1 MYMRFLLL
9 IAAFVA
15 ALPISAQ
22 AQAVRVD
29 VTVRAEDGPV
39 AGARVRLGTLE
50 TSSDSAGH
58 ARFGTEAGSYRLEVT
73 REGFE
78 ADSRM
83 VDVRGDMVIDVVLH
97 AEEDEGHEHDAGE
110 LEAVVVTATRS
121 EQRIED
127 APVRVEVLARE
138 EVEEKMMMTPGDVA
152 MMLNETSGLRVQTTS
167 PSLGGAG
174 VRVQGLR
181 GRYTQILSDG
191 LPLYGGQS
199 GALGLLQIPPMD
211 LGQVEVIKGAASA
224 LYGASALGGV
234 VNLVS
239 RRPAGD
245 RELLLNASTLGGADA
260 VLWLSGGLG
269 GRWGYTFLGG
279 AHGQKRADVD
289 QDRWADVPSYSR
301 GVVRPRLFWDGGEG
315 RSLFITAGG
324 TAEDRNGGGDLPGG
338 VRRAEE
344 LKTRR
349 RDAGLVGRWLTEGG
363 TLLNLRAS
371 GMIQRHDH
379 RFGDVRERDRHDTW
393 FAEAS
398 AARTVGEHTL
408 VAGAAWQQEAYRA
421 SDVPRFDYT
430 FTIPGLFAQD
440 DWRVAEW
447 LAVTASGRVDRH
459 SEYGTF
465 FSPRLSALL
474 RPAAGW
480 SVRASAGGGY
490 YAPTPFTEE
499 TEAIGLAEL
508 GPLNGVK
515 AERARGASLDV
526 GRTIGDVEL
535 NATVF
540 GSVIDDAL
548 QLVPRAFPGG
558 PFLELANVPGQTR
571 TWGTEALFRYHAE
584 PWHVTAT
591 HTWTRAT
598 EPDPFAG
605 GRREVPVTP
614 RHQAGIVGMWEA
626 EDRGRVGVEL
636 YYTGRQSLDDN
647 PYRSTSEPYLVV
659 GLLLER
665 RIGAARV
672 FVNAENLLDARQ
684 TRWDPL
690 PLPQRSRELRWTTDA
705 WAPLEGR
712 SINAG
717 VRLDL

>member
-1 MYMRFLLL
+1 MRALCLLL
-9 IAAFVA
+9 FLIAL
-15 ALPISAQ
+15 LPGRASAQ
-22 AQAVRVD
+22 DSVRVD
-29 VTVRAEDGPV
+29 ILVLDHDERLP
-39 AGARVRLGTLE
+39 GARVRLGNFE
-50 TSSDSAGH
+50 AGSDSAGVAIFH
-58 ARFGTEAGSYRLEVT
+58 VRPGRYRLLVT
-73 REGFE
+73 HE
-78 ADSRM
+78 RM
-83 VDVRGDMVIDVVLH
+83 PPEERDLDIQQDTSLVVALRPDLLDDV
-97 AEEDEGHEHDAGE
+97 EHDAGE

-181 GRYTQILSDG
+181 GRYTQLLSDG

-245 RELLLNASTLGGADA
+245 RELLLNASTLGGGDA
-260 VLWLSGGLG
+260 VLWSSGALG
-269 GRWGYTFLGG
+269 GRWEYTFLGG
-279 AHGQKRADVD
+279 AHGQRRTDLD
-289 QDRWADVPSYSR
+289 DDGWADVPSYSR
-301 GVVRPRLFWDGGEG
+301 GVVRPRLFWDDGEG
-315 RSLFITAGG
+315 RSLFVTVGG
-324 TAEDRNGGGDLPGG
+324 TAEDRNGGGELPAGFE
-338 VRRAEE
+338 RAEE
-344 LKTRR
+344 LRTRR
-349 RDAGLVGRWLTEGG
+349 GDAGLVGRWLAGG

-371 GMIQRHDH
+371 GMVQRHDH
-379 RFGDVRERDRHDTW
+379 RFGEVRERDRHDTW
-393 FAEAS
+393 FVEAS
-398 AARTVGEHTL
+398 AARTVGAHML

-421 SDVPRFDYT
+421 RDVPGFDYT
-430 FTIPGLFAQD
+430 FAIPGLFAQD

-447 LAVTASGRVDRH
+447 LAVTASGRVDWH

-474 RPAAGW
+474 RPAQGW
-480 SVRASAGGGY
+480 TVRASAGAGY
-490 YAPTPFTEE
+490 SAPTPFTEE
-499 TEAIGLAEL
+499 TEAIGLAGL
-508 GPLNGVK
+508 HPLEGVK

-526 GRTIGDVEL
+526 GRAFGEVEL

-548 QLVPRAFPGG
+548 QLVPLTLPGG
-558 PFLELANVPGQTR
+558 TRVGLANVPGETR

-598 EPDPFAG
+598 EPDPWAG
-605 GRREVPVTP
+605 GRREVPTTP

-626 EDRGRVGVEL
+626 EDRGRVGVEF

-647 PYRSTSEPYLVV
+647 PYRSTSKPYLVV
-659 GLLLER
+659 GLLVER
-665 RIGAARV
+665 RIGPARV

-690 PLPQRSRELRWTTDA
+690 PLPTRSRELRWTTDA